1 MIENIEPILL
11 VVLVIIALAL
21 IGLVLIQQ
29 GKGADAGASFGGGAS
44 QTVFGSAGSGNFLT
58 KSSWI
63 LAGLFFVI
71 CLGLAY
77 IAREKATGGGVSF
90 DEPEQVVVEEVVET
104 DVPQYEED
112 AEAEAAT
119 GDVPTAPVEEAVE
132 PEAEVVEPAAELSED
147 VPAAP
152 EAGQD
157 AAETTEEAPVE

>member
-1 MIENIEPILL
+1 MIETVLLIVL
-11 VVLVIIALAL
+11 VVVALAL

-77 IAREKATGGGVSF
+77 IAREKASGGGEFSF
-90 DEPEQVVVEEVVET
+90 AEPEQQVVEEVVET
-104 DVPQYEED
+104 DVPQYEEQ
-112 AEAEAAT
+112 AEVQAADV
-119 GDVPTAPVEEAVE
+119 DVPVAPVDQQPFVLL
-132 PEAEVVEPAAELSED
+132 PPGHLLLHPASTRRAS
-147 VPAAP
+147 
-152 EAGQD
+152 
-157 AAETTEEAPVE
+157 